1 MKDTA
6 LQIVL
11 DTNEWNFEQSQDD
24 KDAKAIK
31 AAYRHEKI
39 HGAVADDTPEDEDH
53 DIDEL

>member
-1 MKDTA
+1 M
-6 LQIVL
+6 QIVV